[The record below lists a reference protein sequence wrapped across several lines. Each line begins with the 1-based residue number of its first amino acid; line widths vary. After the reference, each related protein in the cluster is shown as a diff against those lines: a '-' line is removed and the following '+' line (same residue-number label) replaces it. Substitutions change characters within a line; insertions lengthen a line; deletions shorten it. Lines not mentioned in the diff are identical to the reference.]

1 ATSHAFGDVDA
12 DAKEALDA
20 RYPKERVRRVPRRS
34 ILIARLRR
42 ERILPD
48 DATLEKIM
56 RFETHLSGQL
66 YQAVHELEAMQARRE
81 GEQTLLA
88 RLDVNGTD
96 DPSIFIEAEP
106 AQHLD

>member
-1 ATSHAFGDVDA
+1 GFDRVMRYEAKATAVQQERARDEVTELLVSERQNETRLELISEGLATSHAFGDVDA

-56 RFETHLSGQL
+56 RFETHLS
-66 YQAVHELEAMQARRE
+66 R
-81 GEQTLLA
+81 
-88 RLDVNGTD
+88 
-96 DPSIFIEAEP
+96 
-106 AQHLD
+106 